1 MSEELIHKVVDEVSF
16 GLISP
21 KNLRKQSV
29 VEIQTPDRAILRF
42 AKKHI
47 PTLKLNRH
55 LDKSSGGEIY
65 GLWKEERK
73 A

>member
-1 MSEELIHKVVDEVSF
+1 ML
-16 GLISP
+16 
-21 KNLRKQSV
+21 
-29 VEIQTPDRAILRF
+29 

-55 LDKSSGGEIY
+55 LDMSSGGEIY
-65 GLWKEERK
+65 ALWKEERK